1 MAEKLIPLS
10 TVLDRTGNPSATT
23 LWRLRKRK
31 AFPEPVAISP
41 NRRMW
46 RESEIDAWI
55 AARTQSSNL
64 AA

>member
-10 TVLDRTGNPSATT
+10 VVLDRTGNPSATT

-31 AFPEPVAISP
+31 AFPEPVSISP
-41 NRRMW
+41 NRKMW
-46 RESEIDAWI
+46 RESDVNDWI
-55 AARTQSSNL
+55 ATRGIAAPL